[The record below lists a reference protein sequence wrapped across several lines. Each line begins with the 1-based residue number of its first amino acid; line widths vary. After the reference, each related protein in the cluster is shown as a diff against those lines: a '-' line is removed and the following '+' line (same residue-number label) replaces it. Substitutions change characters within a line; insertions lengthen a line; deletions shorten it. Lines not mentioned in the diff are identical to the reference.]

1 MKHIQAVI
9 FDLDGLMIDSEPLSM
24 KAWGTL
30 LAEYGVEL
38 GLEDFKSTIGLDSYA
53 SARLLKER
61 LELTENVE
69 HLVDRSEMIRLEII
83 ENEAVPVDGLE
94 DLLELLR
101 GKGLKLGM
109 ASNSPSDYVDAAL
122 GAIKMRHFFECVV
135 SVDHVSKGKPAPDP
149 YLAAAEC
156 LAVEPGNCLAIE
168 DSPSGMRSALAAGMR
183 CVVIPNADLEAS
195 DFVGANAR
203 YESLVHLSDKIEL
216 ELSFMSLQ

>member
-69 HLVDRSEMIRLEII
+69 HLVDRSE
-83 ENEAVPVDGLE
+83 E

-122 GAIKMRHFFECVV
+122 GAIKMRHFFECVIP
-135 SVDHVSKGKPAPDP
+135 VDHVSKGKPAPDP

-195 DFVGANAR
+195 DFAGANAR

>member
-24 KAWGTL
+24 KAWGIL
-30 LAEYGVEL
+30 LAKYDVEL
-38 GLEDFKSTIGLDSYA
+38 GLEDFKSTIGLDSLA

-69 HLVDRSEMIRLEII
+69 LLVERSEMMRLEII
-83 ENEAVPVDGLE
+83 EKEAVPVDGLE
-94 DLLELLR
+94 ELLEQLR

-122 GAIKMRHFFECVV
+122 AAIKVRHFFECVV

-156 LAVEPGNCLAIE
+156 LSVEPENCLAIE
-168 DSPSGMRSALAAGMR
+168 DSPSGMESALAAGMR

-195 DFVGANAR
+195 DYTRANAR
-203 YESLVHLSDKIEL
+203 YESLVHLADNIEV
-216 ELSFMSLQ
+216 ELSS